1 MLGQSLYIKSRRPG
15 QLTLVWEMGGDKRG
29 GSCDCVCW
37 VTEGKGKGKCV
48 CVCLCCRDMERMFV
62 SACVFHCVCVLS
74 VCKCTQWHTTPCGKV
89 CTIGLRSYAKKRPAC
104 GPCMPKSVCPC
115 SSLTCD
121 KPSGEGWTPTQWQPE
136 RAGRGQ
142 RGPIHRPL
150 MGPEVTVLWWKWRR
164 MIYIIIVVDNIFK
177 GLFLCSCS
185 VASTLSTIQ
194 KGSRGICEVCR
205 KIAFGCLC
213 VKTC

>member
-1 MLGQSLYIKSRRPG
+1 M
-15 QLTLVWEMGGDKRG
+15 
-29 GSCDCVCW
+29 
-37 VTEGKGKGKCV
+37 CV
-48 CVCLCCRDMERMFV
+48 CVFVLQRYGKNVCQCVCVSLC
-62 SACVFHCVCVLS
+62 CVLS

-104 GPCMPKSVCPC
+104 GPCMRKSVCPC

-194 KGSRGICEVCR
+194 KGSRGICKVCR